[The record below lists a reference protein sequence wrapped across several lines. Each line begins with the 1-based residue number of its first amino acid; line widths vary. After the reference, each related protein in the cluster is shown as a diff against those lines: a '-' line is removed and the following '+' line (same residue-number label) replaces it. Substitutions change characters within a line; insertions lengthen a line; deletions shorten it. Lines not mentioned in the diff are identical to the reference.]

1 MEGKEILTVVLTLV
15 MMIAIFVG
23 AYFFTRYYGK
33 HYRTRY
39 GTTKNLS
46 ILESQAVGK
55 DGALLIVKAADRIFL
70 VGTTPHAFTLLS
82 ELDPNTLE
90 TSAQAQEAPPSFSSA
105 FKTALK
111 NFGKKQD
118 EGEHR

>member
-1 MEGKEILTVVLTLV
+1 MTLV
-15 MMIAIFVG
+15 MMIAIFVA
-23 AYFFTRYYGK
+23 AYYFTRYYGK

-55 DGALLIVKAADRIFL
+55 DGALLIVKAADRTFL
-70 VGTTPHAFTLLS
+70 VGTTPHTFTLLS
-82 ELDPNTLE
+82 ELDPDSLAADE
-90 TSAQAQEAPPSFSSA
+90 APQEAPPSFSAA

-111 NFGKKQD
+111 NIGKKQD

>member
-1 MEGKEILTVVLTLV
+1 MMLV
-15 MMIAIFVG
+15 MMIAIFVA
-23 AYFFTRYYGK
+23 AYYFTRYYGK

-55 DGALLIVKAADRIFL
+55 DGALLIVKAADRTFL
-70 VGTTPHAFTLLS
+70 VGTTPQTFTLLS
-82 ELDPNTLE
+82 ELEPDTLE
-90 TSAQAQEAPPSFSSA
+90 TSEQPQEAPPSFNAA

-118 EGEHR
+118 EGERK